1 MYNMSGGGRFG
12 TFYIQL
18 AGEMQEL
25 ARGLRLI
32 QVGDTYNFDQLRQ
45 AELITAD
52 GLCGEALTVASNPGD
67 TDLRALSDCQSTI
80 CSLTE
85 ITEAASRL
93 GPGIDLGIV
102 VTLLDGY
109 ASVLLDTAAANYGA
123 GASRMVGLTPVT
135 LEYAATTASRT
146 KAASVDW
153 FTTSVSSLL
162 AFNAA
167 CADLVNQ

>member
-1 MYNMSGGGRFG
+1 MSGDPLV
-12 TFYIQL
+12 TYYT
-18 AGEMQEL
+18 EL
-25 ARGLRLI
+25 ARGLILI
-32 QVGDTYNFDQLRQ
+32 QVGETVNFEQLRRD
-45 AELITAD
+45 ESGTSFD
-52 GLCGEALTVASNPGD
+52 LCGEAVMVASNPRPY
-67 TDLRALSDCQSTI
+67 LPRALSDCQSTI

-93 GPGIDLGIV
+93 VPGIDMPDDFGIV

-109 ASVLLDTAAANYGA
+109 ASVLLDTAATNYGA

-153 FTTSVSSLL
+153 FTTSASSLL